1 MKNRRIRLLAA
12 GITVGLLGGTV
23 CDTDIMPM
31 QMVEASEVSGEIDSD
46 SEDIVSE
53 AEEDA
58 TADASADRNDG
69 ESAATEIPADEKEQG
84 DASINTP
91 ADEKEQGDASINTPE
106 DGKEQGDASINTP
119 EDEETSQ
126 NADGKDSVDETLTNG
141 NQSEGEENNIPGN
154 EENMADPEQGDQV
167 NEEAPEN
174 GVSDGAGNGKEP
186 ETEAPIQEEDQ
197 EETEQV
203 KSEDEEFVGTE
214 KPDRPEEI
222 IQSGE
227 GFLAG
232 VPEPD
237 EETVVRASYPYGYT
251 ESVDKVAV
259 RGGWLDRRPLTKI
272 EIANLYQDARAS
284 STEQSFDIEPRVSA
298 PYLAGRASAANR
310 QSTLNNLNMY
320 RRIAGL
326 TPVRESEELSD
337 EAQHGAVLLAA
348 IDQLTHYPGKP
359 ADMDTD
365 FFKIGYGATSSSNIG
380 AGYRRMEDGIDGCIQ
395 DNSGSN
401 LTTVGHR
408 RWFLNPDMLYIG
420 LGQAQASGG
429 IYGRYYAYKVFDRS
443 NEALNHNFVSW
454 PSSGNF
460 PTELVSVKLP
470 WSVSL
475 NRARYASPSLEDVTV
490 TITNPAGEKEVF
502 DKSSHY
508 AGLSGNEKY
517 FNVDTV
523 GYGEGPCIICNF
535 GGNYAAFTQPGTY
548 QIKVTGLR
556 SADTGE
562 AVSIEYQTT
571 MFNASEYAGR
581 TAVTDAQYN
590 TIEEFVERLY
600 TKCLGRSSEAEGK
613 LDWTM
618 KLADHDRSGAET
630 GYGFV
635 FSDEYL
641 KKETDNDVFLDM
653 MYDVYLGRKADASGK
668 EYWSRMLQQGVSR
681 KFVFRGFAESAE
693 YDRICSEYGIERGTV
708 TLTDGRDLNAGATM
722 FVYRLYEKALGRAA
736 EEDGLNDWSG
746 SVAKGEKSAQT
757 VAQSFFHS
765 EEFLNKRYDDR
776 NFVCILYRTFMG
788 REYDESG
795 LAYWLDALRQGKSR
809 DEVLEGFSNS
819 VEFHEIMASY
829 GLN

>member
-1 MKNRRIRLLAA
+1 MKKRRIRLLAA

-23 CDTDIMPM
+23 CDTDTMPM
-31 QMVEASEVSGEIDSD
+31 QMVEAAEVSGEMESD
-46 SEDIVSE
+46 SEDVLSE
-53 AEEDA
+53 AEEDT
-58 TADASADRNDG
+58 TADEAADRNDG
-69 ESAATEIPADEKEQG
+69 ENASAE
-84 DASINTP
+84 TP
-91 ADEKEQGDASINTPE
+91 ADEKEQGDAGINTP
-106 DGKEQGDASINTP
+106 A
-119 EDEETSQ
+119 DEETSQ
-126 NADGKDSVDETLTNG
+126 DADGKDPDDVVISEDTAAETLD
-141 NQSEGEENNIPGN
+141 SEEPSEDKENNILAD
-154 EENMADPEQGDQV
+154 EENMTDSEQGNQV
-167 NEEAPEN
+167 NEGAPEN
-174 GVSDGAGNGKEP
+174 DVSDEAENSKEL
-186 ETEAPIQEEDQ
+186 ETPIQEETD
-197 EETEQV
+197 QV
-203 KSEDEEFVGTE
+203 KSEDEELVGMG
-214 KPDRPEEI
+214 KLDRPEEI

-237 EETVVRASYPYGYT
+237 EETMVRASYPYGYT

-348 IDQLTHYPGKP
+348 IDELTHYPGKP
-359 ADMDTD
+359 ADMDTG

-429 IYGRYYAYKVFDRS
+429 RYGRYYAYKVFDGS

-502 DKSSHY
+502 NKTNHY
-508 AGLSGNEKY
+508 AGTSGNEKY

-523 GYGEGPCIICNF
+523 GYGEGPCVICNF

-548 QIKVTGLR
+548 RIKVTGLK
-556 SADTGE
+556 SAVTGE

-590 TIEEFVERLY
+590 RIEEFVERLY

-613 LDWTM
+613 SDWTM

-641 KKETDNDVFLDM
+641 NKDTDNDAFLDM

-746 SVAKGEKSAQT
+746 SVARGEKSAQT

-765 EEFLNKRYDDR
+765 DEFLNKRYDDR
-776 NFVCILYRTFMG
+776 NFVCVLYRTFMG

>member
-1 MKNRRIRLLAA
+1 MKKRRIRLLAA

-23 CDTDIMPM
+23 CDTDTMPM
-31 QMVEASEVSGEIDSD
+31 QMVEAAEVSGEMESD
-46 SEDIVSE
+46 SEDVLSE
-53 AEEDA
+53 AEEDT
-58 TADASADRNDG
+58 TADEAADRNDG
-69 ESAATEIPADEKEQG
+69 ENASAE
-84 DASINTP
+84 TP
-91 ADEKEQGDASINTPE
+91 ADEKEQGDAGINTP
-106 DGKEQGDASINTP
+106 A
-119 EDEETSQ
+119 DEETSQ
-126 NADGKDSVDETLTNG
+126 DADGKDPDDVVISEDTAAETLD
-141 NQSEGEENNIPGN
+141 SEEPSEDKENNILAD
-154 EENMADPEQGDQV
+154 EENMTDSEQGNQV
-167 NEEAPEN
+167 NEGAPEN
-174 GVSDGAGNGKEP
+174 DVSDEAENSKEL
-186 ETEAPIQEEDQ
+186 ETPIQEETD
-197 EETEQV
+197 QV
-203 KSEDEEFVGTE
+203 KSEDEELVGMG
-214 KPDRPEEI
+214 KLDRPEEI

-237 EETVVRASYPYGYT
+237 EETMVRASYPYGYT

-348 IDQLTHYPGKP
+348 IDELTHYPGKP
-359 ADMDTD
+359 ADMDTG

-454 PSSGNF
+454 PASGNF

-746 SVAKGEKSAQT
+746 SIAKGEKSAQT

>member
-1 MKNRRIRLLAA
+1 MKKRRIRLLAA

-23 CDTDIMPM
+23 CDTDTMPM
-31 QMVEASEVSGEIDSD
+31 QMVEAAEVSGEMESD
-46 SEDIVSE
+46 SEDVLSE
-53 AEEDA
+53 AEEDT
-58 TADASADRNDG
+58 TADEAADRNDG
-69 ESAATEIPADEKEQG
+69 ENASAE
-84 DASINTP
+84 TP
-91 ADEKEQGDASINTPE
+91 ADEKEQGDAGINTP
-106 DGKEQGDASINTP
+106 A
-119 EDEETSQ
+119 DEETSQ
-126 NADGKDSVDETLTNG
+126 DADGKDPDDVVISEDTAAETLD
-141 NQSEGEENNIPGN
+141 SEEPSEDKENNILAD
-154 EENMADPEQGDQV
+154 EENMTDSEQGNQV
-167 NEEAPEN
+167 NEGAPEN
-174 GVSDGAGNGKEP
+174 DVSDEAENSKEL
-186 ETEAPIQEEDQ
+186 ETPIQEETD
-197 EETEQV
+197 QV
-203 KSEDEEFVGTE
+203 KSEDEELVGMG
-214 KPDRPEEI
+214 KLDRPEEI

-237 EETVVRASYPYGYT
+237 EETMVRASYPYGYT

-348 IDQLTHYPGKP
+348 IDELTHYPGKP

-746 SVAKGEKSAQT
+746 SIAKGEKSAQT

>member
-1 MKNRRIRLLAA
+1 MKKRRIRLLAA

-23 CDTDIMPM
+23 CDTDTMPM
-31 QMVEASEVSGEIDSD
+31 QMVEAAEVSGEMESD
-46 SEDIVSE
+46 SEDVLSE
-53 AEEDA
+53 AEEDT
-58 TADASADRNDG
+58 TADEAADRNDG
-69 ESAATEIPADEKEQG
+69 ENASAE
-84 DASINTP
+84 TP
-91 ADEKEQGDASINTPE
+91 ADEKEQGDAGINTP
-106 DGKEQGDASINTP
+106 A
-119 EDEETSQ
+119 DEETSQ
-126 NADGKDSVDETLTNG
+126 DADGKDPDDVVISEDTAAETLD
-141 NQSEGEENNIPGN
+141 SEEPSEDKENNILAD
-154 EENMADPEQGDQV
+154 EENMTDSEQGNQV
-167 NEEAPEN
+167 NEGAPEN
-174 GVSDGAGNGKEP
+174 DVSDEAENSKEL
-186 ETEAPIQEEDQ
+186 ETPIQEETD
-197 EETEQV
+197 QV
-203 KSEDEEFVGTE
+203 KSEDEELVGMG
-214 KPDRPEEI
+214 KLDRPEEI

-237 EETVVRASYPYGYT
+237 EETMVRASYPYGYT

-454 PSSGNF
+454 PASGNF

-746 SVAKGEKSAQT
+746 SIAKGEKSAQT

>member
-31 QMVEASEVSGEIDSD
+31 QMVEAAEVSGEMESD
-46 SEDIVSE
+46 SEDVLSE
-53 AEEDA
+53 AEEDT
-58 TADASADRNDG
+58 TADEAADRNDG
-69 ESAATEIPADEKEQG
+69 ENASAE
-84 DASINTP
+84 TP
-91 ADEKEQGDASINTPE
+91 ADEKEQGDAGINTP
-106 DGKEQGDASINTP
+106 A
-119 EDEETSQ
+119 DEETSQ
-126 NADGKDSVDETLTNG
+126 DADGKDPDDVVISEDTAAETLD
-141 NQSEGEENNIPGN
+141 SEEPSEDKENNILAD
-154 EENMADPEQGDQV
+154 EENMTDSEQGNQV
-167 NEEAPEN
+167 NEGAPEN
-174 GVSDGAGNGKEP
+174 DVSDEAENSKEL
-186 ETEAPIQEEDQ
+186 ETPIQEETD
-197 EETEQV
+197 QV
-203 KSEDEEFVGTE
+203 KSEDEELVGMG
-214 KPDRPEEI
+214 KLDRPEEI

-237 EETVVRASYPYGYT
+237 EETMVRASYPYGYT

-348 IDQLTHYPGKP
+348 IDELTHYPGKP
-359 ADMDTD
+359 ADMDTG

-454 PSSGNF
+454 PASGNF

-746 SVAKGEKSAQT
+746 SVARGEKSAQT

-765 EEFLNKRYDDR
+765 DEFLNKRYDDR